1 MIWKVIGASEHGLS
15 MEPKLD
21 HAIVL
26 GGSLAGLLAA
36 RVLCDHAER
45 VTIVERDAIGPAE
58 VHRKGTPQS
67 HHANNVTAA
76 GVAILERLFP
86 DLGAQVVAAGATRTP
101 LGGGVCVVLDG
112 HRHAHTTP
120 TESHHAY
127 ALGRPLLEALI
138 RRAVLARS
146 NVTVVEGAAAGL
158 IGDDTRVRGAIVEG
172 TELHGDLVVDA
183 LGRGSAGPR
192 WVSRWMPLPVEEV
205 VEVEMRYTSRV
216 FPRSDGDADGA
227 RVVLVTPTPGI
238 PRGGIAMAIEGDH
251 WMVTLFA
258 FGVPPPTELGAFR
271 AFAASLVV
279 DDIASLVDR
288 KPVADAATHRFP
300 AARWRRF
307 DKLRS
312 IVDGYL
318 PLGDVVCTLNPSYGM
333 GTTSA
338 AFQTRAFEEALASGT
353 HALAR
358 RTHRAARRWIA
369 RPWQLGRSSDL
380 RFPGVV
386 GGIDRT
392 PAAMRWYLKR
402 AGLAAT
408 RDPIVAFAFRKVMA
422 LVAPPTSLM
431 LPPIAM
437 RVLARGRA

>member
-1 MIWKVIGASEHGLS
+1 
-15 MEPKLD
+15 MESKLD
-21 HAIVL
+21 QVIV
-26 GGSLAGLLAA
+26 LAA
-36 RVLCDHAER
+36 RVLSDHAAR
-45 VTIVERDAIGPAE
+45 VTIVERDALGAAAA
-58 VHRKGTPQS
+58 HRKGTPQS

-76 GVAILERLFP
+76 GVAILEQLFP
-86 DLGAQVVAAGATRTP
+86 ELGAQVVAAGATRAP
-101 LGGGVCVVLDG
+101 LGGQVRVVLDG
-112 HRHAHTTP
+112 HRHAHTAP

-138 RRAVLARS
+138 RRAVLARP
-146 NVTVVEGAAAGL
+146 NVTVVENAAEGL
-158 IGDDTRVRGAIVEG
+158 VGDDPSDRHGRVRGARVDG
-172 TELHGDLVVDA
+172 LELPGELVVDA

-192 WVSRWMPLPVEEV
+192 WVSRWMPAPVEEV
-205 VEVEMRYTSRV
+205 VEVDMRYTSRL

-238 PRGGIAMAIEGDH
+238 ARGGIAMAIEGGH

-279 DDIASLVDR
+279 DDLAPLVER
-288 KPVADAATHRFP
+288 EPVSDAAVHRFP

-307 DKLRS
+307 DKLPS

-318 PLGDVVCTLNPSYGM
+318 PFGDVVCTLNPSYGM

-338 AFQTRAFEEALASGT
+338 AFQARALKDALAGGT

-369 RPWQLGRSSDL
+369 RPWELGRSNDL
-380 RFPGVV
+380 RFPGVT

-392 PAAMRWYLKR
+392 PAAIRWYLKR

-422 LVAPPTSLM
+422 LIAAPASLM
-431 LPPIAM
+431 SPPIAM
-437 RVLARGRA
+437 RVLARGRG